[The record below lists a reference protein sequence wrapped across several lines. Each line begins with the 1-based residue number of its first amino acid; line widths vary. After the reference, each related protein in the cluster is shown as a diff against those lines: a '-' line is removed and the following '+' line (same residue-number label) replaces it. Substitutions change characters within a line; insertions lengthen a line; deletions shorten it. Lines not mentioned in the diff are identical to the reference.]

1 MGVGSDALWDA
12 RGDAL
17 GGWFGGCL
25 GGCLWGALGDAL
37 GMLGWVGRAGLGDAL
52 GEWGGALG
60 DALGVLWEMPWGMSR
75 GRSDPIRTKKTY
87 FAYVK

>member
-1 MGVGSDALWDA
+1 MPWGDGS
-12 RGDAL
+12 GDAL
-17 GGWFGGCL
+17 GDAL
-25 GGCLWGALGDAL
+25 GGALGDAL

-75 GRSDPIRTKKTY
+75 GRSDPIRTKKNAFRLREMTFY
-87 FAYVK
+87 L